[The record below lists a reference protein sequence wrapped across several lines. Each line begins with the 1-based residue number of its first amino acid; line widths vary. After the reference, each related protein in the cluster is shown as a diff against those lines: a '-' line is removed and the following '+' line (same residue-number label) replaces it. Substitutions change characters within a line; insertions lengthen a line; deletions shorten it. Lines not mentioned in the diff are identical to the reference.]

1 MKRVYICHDDI
12 TGLFSA
18 VYDAWKERRESG
30 DAGIALRGSVEQQLF
45 CEYVESEE
53 QEKKAI
59 AVEQLIKKHLG
70 MQAYGRL
77 YAAALSTDPVKGD
90 AVLGTMLAARKLPDS
105 HKIMDNLTN
114 PSVEKVF
121 ELSRRVYNEAHYFK
135 EFLRFQELSSKI
147 LFARIDPKSQ
157 VLTLIAPHFA
167 DRLPLENWVI
177 YDRTHKVFAVHEAK
191 KRWALVSGVE
201 ADEKRMEDL
210 SASEQEMQRLWK
222 GFCKTI
228 AIEERKSYARQR
240 QNLPLWYRVNM
251 TEFQKNS
258 TVQ

>member
-1 MKRVYICHDDI
+1 MRRIYVCHDDV

-18 VYDAWKERRESG
+18 IYDAWRERRESG
-30 DAGIALRGSVEQQLF
+30 DAGIALRGNIEQQLF
-45 CEYVESEE
+45 CEYVETEE
-53 QEKKAI
+53 QEKKAV
-59 AVEQLIKKHLG
+59 AVERLIKKHLG
-70 MQAYGRL
+70 MEAYGKL

-90 AVLGTMLAARKLPDS
+90 AVLGTMLAARRLSDS

-121 ELSRRVYNEAHYFK
+121 ELSRRVYNEAHFFK
-135 EFLRFQELSSKI
+135 EFLRFKELTSGI

-157 VLTLIAPHFA
+157 VVTLIAPHFA

-177 YDRTHKVFAVHEAK
+177 YDRTHKVFAVHEARK
-191 KRWALVSGVE
+191 QWALVSGVDV
-201 ADEKRMEDL
+201 DESRMEDV
-210 SASEQEMQRLWK
+210 SEGEQEMRRLWK

-228 AIEERKSYARQR
+228 AIEERKSSQRQR

-251 TEFQKNS
+251 TEFQETYS
-258 TVQ
+258 